1 MRDFRLELSQT
12 NNGYSLAYDPETNPS
27 IINEFAGA
35 AYRLHSLVQ
44 SSFNFQTE
52 DGQLI
57 QQFKLRN
64 IFNNP
69 ASLYREGNYDGC
81 IHSMINEPSQSVDNH
96 FTEELTNHLFQ
107 DTNSSFG
114 MDLVSINIQRG
125 RDHGLPGYNF
135 FREAC
140 GLPKIR
146 SFQQLDNVM
155 LPGASQTFAQ
165 LYAHVDDIDLFIAG
179 NYEKKLKGWLLSIL
193 CYLLIL

>member
-1 MRDFRLELSQT
+1 MRDFNLELSQT
-12 NNGYSLAYDPETNPS
+12 NSGYSLAYDQDTEPS

-35 AYRLHSLVQ
+35 AFRLHSLVTGA
-44 SSFNFQTE
+44 FNFQTE

-69 ASLYREGNYDGC
+69 GSLYRQGNFDGC
-81 IHSMINEPSQSVDNH
+81 LNSMINDPSQSLDNH

-114 MDLVSINIQRG
+114 MDLVSVNIQRG

-135 FREAC
+135 FRQSC
-140 GLPKIR
+140 GLKKLN
-146 SFQQLDNVM
+146 SFNELDKVM
-155 LPGASQTFAQ
+155 VEGAGRVFSS

-179 NYEKKLKGWLLSIL
+179 NYEKKLKGKFLVL
-193 CYLLIL
+193 YFF